1 MKSRYFFVSLLALM
15 SHAVLAQETYE
26 NAPLASE
33 DLNGT
38 ARYVGMGGAMDA
50 LGADISTIGSNPAG
64 IGLFRK
70 SMVSGGLGVVWQQD
84 IKSFNGANKANVSF
98 DQIGFVYATRNSGN
112 SFVNFAF
119 NYHKGRNFNE
129 ILNVADK
136 FSQYIVNGQSRY
148 ISSQSKSVYQ
158 KAEEIEKKEGP
169 GAFNSKDY
177 RYSDLDDMYWNP
189 GKGIN
194 VMKDGNNQEVYIYYP
209 ATEYTFNRNST
220 GYIGNYDFNIS
231 GNINDRV
238 YLGLTFGIK
247 DVHYKKYSEYAEVM
261 DTNDDGLGALELVSE
276 REITG
281 TGFDLKAGVIFRPVE
296 TSPFRI
302 GLSVATPTWYDLTVT
317 GRVVLSS
324 KMLPSSPYNDGSYG
338 VPLGSYDFK
347 FYTPWKFGV
356 SLGHTVG
363 NYLALGASYEY
374 ADYSGSDIRVNDGYD
389 YYGYAT
395 SSSDVAMK
403 RNIKEVLQGVS
414 TVKLGLEYKPAAAWA
429 VRLGYNYVSPMYNTN
444 GVKNVANNDYIAS
457 PGHVLTTSTD
467 YTNWK
472 STNRFTCGLGYNVGR
487 FSMDLAYQYAVTK
500 GEFNPFNTLTVGDLT
515 NAGDTALE
523 GDNIANIVNVS
534 DKRHQVLFTLGYK
547 F

>member
-1 MKSRYFFVSLLALM
+1 MKSKYFYVALLALT
-15 SHAVLAQETYE
+15 SHTVFAQETYE
-26 NAPLASE
+26 NAPLANE

-70 SMVSGGLGVVWQQD
+70 SMVNGSLGFISQQSV
-84 IKSFNGANKANVSF
+84 KSFNGANKTNVSF
-98 DQIGFVYATRNSGN
+98 DQIGFVYAMRNSGN

-136 FSQYIVNGQSRY
+136 FSQYIVNGKSRY
-148 ISSQSKSVYQ
+148 ISSQNKAVYQ
-158 KAEEIEKKEGP
+158 KIKNEVFKT
-169 GAFNSKDY
+169 SKDY
-177 RYSDLDDMYWNP
+177 TYSYLDDLYLNDE
-189 GKGIN
+189 GGRIN
-194 VMKDGNNQEVYIYYP
+194 IIKDANNQDSYIYYP
-209 ATEYTFNRNST
+209 ATDYTFDRNST

-247 DVHYKKYSEYAEVM
+247 DVHYKRYSEYTEIM
-261 DTNDDGLGALELVSE
+261 DTNIDGLKTLGLVNE

-281 TGFDLKAGVIFRPVE
+281 TGFDIKAGIIFRPVE
-296 TSPFRI
+296 ASPFRI
-302 GLSVATPTWYDLTVT
+302 GISVTTPTWYDLTAT
-317 GRVVLSS
+317 GKAILNYE
-324 KMLPSSPYNDGSYG
+324 MLPSSSYKGGSNG
-338 VPLGSYDFK
+338 ISLGAYDFK

-389 YYGYAT
+389 YYGYVT
-395 SSSDVAMK
+395 SSSDAAMK
-403 RNIKEVLQGVS
+403 RNIKEVLRGVS

-429 VRLGYNYVSPMYNTN
+429 VRLGYNYVSPMYNKN
-444 GVKNVANNDYIAS
+444 GVKNVANNKYIAS

-472 STNRFTCGLGYNVGR
+472 ATNRFTCGLGYNIGR
-487 FSMDLAYQYAVTK
+487 FSLDLAYQYAVTK
-500 GEFNPFNTLTVGDLT
+500 GEFNPFNSYTDGPIT
-515 NAGDTALE
+515 NTGDTALE
-523 GDNIANIVNVS
+523 GDNLANIINVN
-534 DKRHQVLFTLGYK
+534 DKRHQLLFTLGYK

>member
-70 SMVSGGLGVVWQQD
+70 SMVSGGLGVVWQEGTR
-84 IKSFNGANKANVSF
+84 SFNGANKANVSF
-98 DQIGFVYATRNSGN
+98 DQIGFVYATRNNGN

-136 FSQYIVNGQSRY
+136 FSPQTVNGQSRY
-148 ISSQSKSVYQ
+148 ISSQNKSVYQ
-158 KAEEIEKKEGP
+158 KIENDV
-169 GAFNSKDY
+169 FTSNKDY
-177 RYSDLDDMYWNP
+177 TYSYLDDLYIE
-189 GKGIN
+189 GGIN
-194 VMKDGNNQEVYIYYP
+194 VMKDANNQDVYVYYP

-247 DVHYKKYSEYAEVM
+247 DVHYKKYSEYAEIM
-261 DTNDDGLGALELVSE
+261 DTNDDGLGALGLANE

-281 TGFDLKAGVIFRPVE
+281 TGFDIKAGVIFRPIE

-302 GLSVATPTWYDLTVT
+302 GLSVATPTWYDLTAT
-317 GRVVLSS
+317 GKAILNYA
-324 KMLPSSPYNDGSYG
+324 MLPSSSYMSGSNS
-338 VPLGSYDFK
+338 VSLGSYDFK

-395 SSSDVAMK
+395 SSSDAAMEK
-403 RNIKEVLQGVS
+403 NIKEVLQGVS

-429 VRLGYNYVSPMYNTN
+429 VRLGYNYVSPMYNKN
-444 GVKNVANNDYIAS
+444 GVKNMVNNEYIAS

-500 GEFNPFNTLTVGDLT
+500 GEFNPFNTLTVGALT